1 MIPERYITGEILG
14 GPHDGLLIETREDGP
29 CVVLSQVA
37 ETREMHAY
45 EWMGST
51 NPENGRWLWRH
62 LRRVAAPLI
71 LKGAQP

>member
-62 LRRVAAPLI
+62 LTRVSKPL
-71 LKGAQP
+71 LLGGGS